1 MVRSSEYAI
10 ALGRFAIAV
19 PALALPLLM
28 AGGALCATADPL
40 TGQGSQVVTC
50 HKCHGDQEFL
60 AGFTDTPAGETT
72 LYVPDSILAGTRH
85 EQFACTV
92 CHITYG
98 EGYPH
103 AKQAMTLPCQ
113 GCHQQ
118 EGADWAASIH
128 AVEEAEGDAPTCV
141 ACHGGPGPHEIYS
154 ANDRRAPTHP
164 LNVTASCSR
173 CHADPGIIGSYF
185 GSAEEAQARAAVD
198 QYYRNVHGAALV
210 RAGLAISASCDDCH
224 GAHKVLPS
232 HDPESTVHRDN
243 VVDTCGNCHIGIIEI
258 YEAGSAHGSAYLA
271 QERGPNDVLA
281 PSCIDCHT
289 SHEMTHVDDPAW
301 FLGMSAT
308 CGNCHEHLW
317 ETYLDTYHGQVTDLG
332 FGLTAK
338 CSDCHTAHNMRPA
351 SDPNSSV
358 YPMNLVDTCG
368 RCHPDANLNF
378 VKYYAHGDTHDRL
391 NYPLL
396 FWPWLLMTTLLV
408 SVWAFFGAHSMM
420 WFSGV
425 AIERA
430 RRRRG
435 KAGHHS

>member
-1 MVRSSEYAI
+1 MVRSSENAT

-19 PALALPLLM
+19 PVLALPLLM
-28 AGGALCATADPL
+28 AGGALCAAAGPL
-40 TGQGSQVVTC
+40 TGQEPQAVAC
-50 HKCHGDQEFL
+50 EKCHGDHEFL
-60 AGFTDTPAGETT
+60 SGFVATPGEQAA

-85 EQFACTV
+85 EQLTCTV
-92 CHITYG
+92 CHTTYG

-103 AKQAMTLPCQ
+103 VGQTVTLPCQ

-128 AVEEAEGDAPTCV
+128 AVEEAEEDAPTCV
-141 ACHGGPGPHEIYS
+141 GCHGGPRPHEIYS
-154 ANDRRAPTHP
+154 ADDRRAPTHP

-185 GSAEEAQARAAVD
+185 GSAEEAQARVAVD
-198 QYYRNVHGAALV
+198 QYYRNVHGVALA
-210 RAGLAISASCDDCH
+210 RAGLAISAACNDCH
-224 GAHKVLPS
+224 GSHKILPGS
-232 HDPESTVHRDN
+232 DPESTVHHDN
-243 VVDTCGNCHIGIIEI
+243 VVDTCGNCHIGIIEV
-258 YEAGSAHGSAYLA
+258 YAAGSAHGSAYLA
-271 QERGPNDVLA
+271 HEPGSNDVLA
-281 PSCIDCHT
+281 PSCVDCHT
-289 SHEMTHVDDPAW
+289 SHQMTHADDPEW
-301 FLGMSAT
+301 FLGISAM

-351 SDPNSSV
+351 SDRSSTV

-378 VKYYAHGDTHDRL
+378 VKYYAHGDTHDRQH
-391 NYPLL
+391 YPLL
-396 FWPWLLMTTLLV
+396 FWPWLLMTTLLI

-420 WFSGV
+420 WFCGV

-430 RRRRG
+430 LRRRG
-435 KAGHHS
+435 KGGHHS